1 MRAKRR
7 DDNQAEIVEALRKAG
22 YQVIDLASTGD
33 GIPDLMVVSKYLR
46 IVLIEVKTS
55 GGKLTEPEKRF
66 FADFRGPVRIA
77 RSAEEAIEIMQ
88 WYDEEDYE

>member
-7 DDNQAEIVEALRKAG
+7 DVNQGEIVQALRFAG

-33 GIPDLMVVSKYLR
+33 GIPDLMVVSKYRR
-46 IVLIEVKTS
+46 IVLLEIKAP

-66 FADFRGPVRIA
+66 IADFRGPVHIA
-77 RSAEEAIEIMQ
+77 RSVEDALTIMQ
-88 WYDEEDYE
+88 GYDEEDE